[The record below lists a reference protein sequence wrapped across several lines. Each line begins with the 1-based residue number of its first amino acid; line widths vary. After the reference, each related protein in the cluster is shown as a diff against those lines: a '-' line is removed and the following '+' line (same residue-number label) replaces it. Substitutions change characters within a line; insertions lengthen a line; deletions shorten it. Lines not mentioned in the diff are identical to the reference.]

1 VQRLRVADAQRNNC
15 SARLVRMDRRS
26 MTDRKEELLQAMR
39 QLVEESRRL
48 KDRHDQILREHARL
62 KQELDRLNE
71 ADAGHA

>member
-1 VQRLRVADAQRNNC
+1 
-15 SARLVRMDRRS
+15 